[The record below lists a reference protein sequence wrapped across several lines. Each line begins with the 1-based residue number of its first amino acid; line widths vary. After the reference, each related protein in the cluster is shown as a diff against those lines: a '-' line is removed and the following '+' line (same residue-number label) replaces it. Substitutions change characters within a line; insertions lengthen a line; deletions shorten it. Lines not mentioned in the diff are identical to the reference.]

1 MGEHLAGAEAE
12 VTYVEAFVLDR
23 PVGRLILRLRSLCG
37 SGEGE
42 DKEEKAG
49 TLQQEVL
56 LGVCTMLRPRPHR
69 RTTLRRRR
77 AWWISVRSWLLVIV
91 QIKRSSRRVQTRWRR
106 RHKQVSVDVIRHIT
120 HRGGYVHYGLLISQV
135 LTTQCGRAIG
145 GHAVRR
151 FEAVEGADLRRL
163 LLSNSTYEGALRWV
177 AGLQSGPANTDRM
190 VRRVT

>member
-56 LGVCTMLRPRPHR
+56 PGVCTMLRPRPHR

-120 HRGGYVHYGLLISQV
+120 HRGGLCALWPVDQSSFD
-135 LTTQCGRAIG
+135 
-145 GHAVRR
+145 HAVWKSHRR
-151 FEAVEGADLRRL
+151 ACCSKIR
-163 LLSNSTYEGALRWV
+163 
-177 AGLQSGPANTDRM
+177 SGGRC
-190 VRRVT
+190 